1 MFTLDQIRGFVAVAE
16 ELHFGRAAERLHM
29 TQPPLSR
36 QIQKL
41 ERTLETRLLDRSSRG
56 VQLTAAGP
64 AFLADCR
71 RNLQAATVA
80 ARRTRLVASGRAGLL
95 RIGYTAISGFSVLG
109 SVLTAIEQEL
119 PGIEVELQELV
130 TSRQIEALHDGSID
144 LALARPPFPEE
155 MDSMR
160 LVEEGLLVALPTDH
174 PLARET
180 NAISAAALRGERL
193 IMHSATHARYFH
205 DLVTQIIQVDPR
217 QVSHVVTQVVTIL
230 ALVSAGRGV
239 ALVPESV
246 RNIQVTGVELRP
258 LEESTL
264 GMVRLD
270 AAWLRSASNPALHQ
284 VRKVLTHLE

>member
-41 ERTLETRLLDRSSRG
+41 ERTLETRLLERSSRD
-56 VQLTAAGP
+56 VQLTAAGH
-64 AFLADCR
+64 AFLDDCR
-71 RNLQAATVA
+71 HILESANVA
-80 ARRTRLVASGRAGLL
+80 VTRTQLVASGRAGLL

-109 SVLTAIEQEL
+109 SVLTVIEQEL
-119 PGIEVELQELV
+119 PGIEVELRELV
-130 TSRQIEALHDGSID
+130 TARQIEALHDGSID
-144 LALARPPFPEE
+144 LALARPPFPDD
-155 MDSMR
+155 MDSMN

-174 PLARET
+174 PLATGTEAVR
-180 NAISAAALRGERL
+180 AAALRGERL

-217 QVSHVVTQVVTIL
+217 RISHVITQVVTIL
-230 ALVSAGRGV
+230 ALVRAGRGV

-246 RNIQVTGVELRP
+246 RNIQMAGVELRP
-258 LEESTL
+258 LDESTR

-270 AAWLRSASNPALHQ
+270 AAWLRSATNPALHQ
-284 VRKVLTHLE
+284 VRKVLAHLD